1 MKASLLVKDI
11 LERDPTRQIER
22 VIKVDERDPRLVG
35 SELEEYVVTQEI
47 QEYLEDIID
56 RFIEGR
62 HKIPESVCA
71 WVSGFFGSGKS
82 HFLKVLG
89 YLLSNKTVILG
100 DGRKIGAATY
110 FCNRHSLPGRAILDK
125 ELKTKAIFV
134 NMLNFPRDSPEAP
147 SITRIVYT
155 ALLEESGLSE
165 VFWIAEIEKMLQERG
180 LWDKFLTYVEKEA
193 GKSWQDTRKMTAMA
207 GPLVAKALC
216 KIDPKTYF
224 SLERAEK
231 SIEEVKESFVLTPRK
246 LVECLLKEAEK
257 LGEENGRI
265 ILLLDEVGLYVGT
278 YTDRLTDLNILAE
291 EIERIGKGKIWL
303 FVTAQEALEEV
314 IPRIEAYRGQFEK
327 IKDRFQIKIT
337 LTPENIDTVV
347 KKRLLSKTPDKL
359 KNLEELYSKY
369 SGGLATS
376 ALIKSPAREYGGL
389 LTRINKEAFV
399 DSYPLMPYHVL
410 LMQQI
415 FSSLRSRGRV
425 TPELT
430 GRERAIL
437 GVVRALLIGP
447 KADTKG
453 LAYTEIGSLATFDV
467 VYDAIHLEVRGDYQ
481 AMIEEANKLGEKEG
495 LKVGS
500 VAKALF
506 LLQQV
511 GEWVPCQVENIS
523 AILYPNLGEDGT
535 RLKNRVKMC
544 LEELEKNKWIAQDEG
559 KWRFLSNIERT
570 FEQDVAGKVA
580 SISEKRDLA
589 IENAKT
595 IVSEFR
601 TYNYGG
607 IRVFDIHLFL
617 DDREITSKGQLNLR
631 FYSPLTVEEKG
642 FSKTLLAK
650 SMATKDTIYVIS
662 KTEKK
667 FEELLEKVI
676 RTEKAIKDREAKP
689 LTSEEENTLSKYRKD
704 LEILKS
710 DELPRL
716 FEIACKN
723 GIVLVQGK
731 EIRLDGRK
739 PLQDA
744 IHQHLKEVVDDLFTQ
759 FSLAAC
765 KVEKDEHISS
775 ILVWQK
781 GRLPS
786 IYKDLQL
793 IDDKGNIL
801 VDRPVASRIL
811 QEVRRRHQQAE
822 ESSGASLIEYF
833 GSQPYGWDP
842 KIVRLTLAT
851 LFKNGSI
858 IVNLDGREFVS
869 ASELASHEAFTNSRS
884 FNRAKF
890 YPGVEV
896 TPEQRNRAWDL
907 MSSVFSL
914 RVDNTVEDID
924 KNLIAYLT
932 EKIAQ
937 LNRLQGIA
945 KALDL
950 PVVQSLESL
959 ENVMTEIRDAP
970 ATSRR
975 ILNFI
980 DDSRVKTLRENIS
993 VLEKLDKFEE
1003 EGNLKEYQSA
1013 VQFVRECGQKLVK
1026 FGEESEDKLRKLT
1039 EYIKSKDFMERWPD
1053 IITVFHGLKEKY
1065 EKLYSKW
1072 HKDRNKL
1079 ASDAVESLRARP
1091 SAKKMGKEEFANSTK
1106 PLLRMICSSEKV
1118 EFDEN
1123 FVCRACRSS
1132 IEELNFS
1139 IKGME
1144 SEKEEI
1150 RDELDRRLIKKE
1162 PEAEQL
1168 VGFREEIAS
1177 FKDIEK
1183 VSEKLKKVSERAIK
1197 EKKVVKVDAKV
1208 E

>member
-1 MKASLLVKDI
+1 LKASLLVKDL

-56 RFIEGR
+56 RFLESR
-62 HKIPESVCA
+62 HKTPESVCS
-71 WVSGFFGSGKS
+71 WISGFFGSGKS

-100 DGRKIGAATY
+100 DGRKVGAATY
-110 FCNRHSLPGRAILDK
+110 FCNKHSLPGRAILDK
-125 ELKTKAIFV
+125 ELKTKGVFV
-134 NMLNFPRDSPEAP
+134 NMLNFPRDSAEAP
-147 SITRIVYT
+147 SITKIVYT

-180 LWDKFLTYVEKEA
+180 LWDKFLAYIEKEA
-193 GKSWQDTRKMTAMA
+193 GKRWQDIRKMTAMA
-207 GPLVAKALC
+207 GPLLAKALC

-224 SLERAEK
+224 DLNRAEK
-231 SIEEVKESFVLTPRK
+231 SIEEVKDSFALTPRK
-246 LVECLLKEAEK
+246 LVEFILKETEK

-278 YTDRLTDLNILAE
+278 HTDRLTDLNILAE

-327 IKDRFQIKIT
+327 IKDRFQIKVT

-359 KNLEELYSKY
+359 RHLEELYSKY

-376 ALIKSPAREYGGL
+376 ALIKNPAREYGGL
-389 LTRINKEAFV
+389 LTRIDKEAFV

-453 LAYTEIGSLATFDV
+453 LAHAEIGSLATFDA
-467 VYDAIHLEVRGDYQ
+467 VYDAIHLEVRGEYH
-481 AMIEEANKLGEKEG
+481 AMIEEVTKLGPKEG

-511 GEWVPCQVENIS
+511 GEWIPCTVENIS
-523 AILYPNLGEDGT
+523 AILYTNLGEDGT

-580 SISEKRDLA
+580 SMSEKKELA
-589 IENAKT
+589 VEIAKT
-595 IVSEFR
+595 VVNEFR
-601 TYNYGG
+601 TYNYGS
-607 IRVFDIHLFL
+607 IRIFDVHLFF
-617 DDREITSKGQLNLR
+617 DDREITSRGQLNLR
-631 FYSPLTVEEKG
+631 FYSPLIVEEKD
-642 FSKTLLAK
+642 FIKTLLVK
-650 SMATKDTIYVIS
+650 STATKDTIYVIS

-667 FEELLEKVI
+667 FEELLEKII

-704 LEILKS
+704 LESLKS
-710 DELPRL
+710 DEIPRL
-716 FEIACKN
+716 LESAYKSGTLLI
-723 GIVLVQGK
+723 QGK
-731 EIRLDGRK
+731 EIKLDGRK
-739 PLQDA
+739 SLQDVTN
-744 IHQHLKEVVDDLFTQ
+744 QHLKEVVDDLFTQ
-759 FSLAAC
+759 FSLAAY
-765 KVEKDEHISS
+765 KVEKDEHIGI

-781 GRLPS
+781 GRLPA

-793 IDDKGNIL
+793 IDDKGSIL

-811 QEVRRRHQQAE
+811 QELRKRHQQAE
-822 ESSGASLIEYF
+822 DSSGASLIEYF
-833 GSQPYGWDP
+833 GSPPYGWDP
-842 KIVRLTLAT
+842 RVVRLTLAT

-869 ASELASHEAFTNSRS
+869 ASELASHDAFTNSRS

-896 TPEQRNRAWDL
+896 APGQRNKAWEL

-924 KNLIAYLT
+924 KNLIAYLS
-932 EKIAQ
+932 EKIVQ
-937 LNRLQGIA
+937 LNRLQGTA
-945 KALDL
+945 RALDL
-950 PVVQSLESL
+950 PVVQNMDSLEKA
-959 ENVMTEIRDAP
+959 MTEIRDAP
-970 ATSRR
+970 TTSKR

-980 DDSRVKTLRENIS
+980 DDSRVKTLKENTP
-993 VLEKLDKFEE
+993 VLEKLAKFEE
-1003 EGNLKEYQSA
+1003 RGNLKEYKLA
-1013 VQFVRECGQKLVK
+1013 VQFIRECGQKLVK
-1026 FGEESEDKLRKLT
+1026 LREEDEDKLKKLS
-1039 EYIKSKDFMERWPD
+1039 ENIKSKDFMERWPD
-1053 IITVFHGLKEKY
+1053 IITGFHSLKEKY
-1065 EKLYSKW
+1065 EKLYPEW

-1079 ASDAVESLRARP
+1079 VYGAVESLKTHP
-1091 SAKKMGKEEFANSTK
+1091 SARKLRKEEFANITQ
-1106 PLLRMICSSEKV
+1106 PLVRMLCSSEKV

-1123 FVCRACRSS
+1123 FVCKTCRSS
-1132 IEELNFS
+1132 LEELSFS
-1139 IKGME
+1139 IKGIE
-1144 SEKEEI
+1144 SEKEKI
-1150 RDELDRRLIKKE
+1150 REELDRKLIKIE
-1162 PEAEQL
+1162 PEAEQIL
-1168 VGFREEIAS
+1168 GFREKIAS
-1177 FKDIEK
+1177 NKDLEEVTK
-1183 VSEKLKKVSERAIK
+1183 KLKKVSERAIK
-1197 EKKVVKVDAKV
+1197 ERKTVKVDAKV